1 MNKTLLTF
9 SLVAATAMFGQ
20 DRDRRG
26 GFGPPGGFMR
36 MNPALAALD
45 ADQDGTVSAA
55 ELANAGAALK
65 SLDKDNDGKI
75 SAEEMRPRMGG
86 RGGPGGPG
94 PAGRDPEEM
103 VKSLMEFDKNSDGVL
118 TKDELP
124 ERMQGMMNRADTDND
139 GKLTKEELTKSASS
153 MRGPGGPGAPG
164 GPGGRG
170 PGGPGMM
177 RMDRVFSSLD
187 SDQDGAIS
195 AAELSAASSA
205 LAKLDANKD
214 GKLTED
220 EVRPNF
226 GGQGGRGRRQE

>member
-20 DRDRRG
+20 DRGRRG
-26 GFGPPGGFMR
+26 DFGPPGGFMR

-55 ELANAGAALK
+55 ELANAAAALK

-94 PAGRDPEEM
+94 GPAPAGRDPEEM

-124 ERMQGMMNRADTDND
+124 ERMQGMIARADTDND
-139 GKLTKEELTKSASS
+139 GKLTKDELTKSVSA
-153 MRGPGGPGAPG
+153 MRGPGGSGA
-164 GPGGRG
+164 PGGRG

-177 RMDRVFSSLD
+177 RMDRVFSALD

-195 AAELSAASSA
+195 AAEISAASSS

-214 GKLTED
+214 GKLTEE

-226 GGQGGRGRRQE
+226 GGPGGRARRPE

>member
-45 ADQDGTVSAA
+45 ADKDGTVSAA

-86 RGGPGGPG
+86 RGGPAGP
-94 PAGRDPEEM
+94 PGRNPEEM

-124 ERMQGMMNRADTDND
+124 ERMQGMITRADSDND
-139 GKLTKEELTKSASS
+139 GKLTKDELTKSASA
-153 MRGPGGPGAPG
+153 MRGPGGPG
-164 GPGGRG
+164 
-170 PGGPGMM
+170 GPGMT

-195 AAELSAASSA
+195 PTELAAASTA
-205 LAKLDANKD
+205 LTKLDTNQD
-214 GKLTED
+214 GKITED

-226 GGQGGRGRRQE
+226 GGQGGRGRRQQ